1 MEKRKKEMNNVIL
14 LFIFVLCLLM
24 TYANIKL
31 NYKSLREE
39 FVGPATLQLK
49 ITCYQNILIPIFF
62 VLAFLILNYT

>member
-1 MEKRKKEMNNVIL
+1 MNNVIL

-39 FVGPATLQLK
+39 FVGPGTLQLK

-62 VLAFLILNYT
+62 VLAFFILNYT